1 VTRGADDRPSWDPG
15 SPRLG
20 LIEGFYGTPW
30 SHAARLT
37 LIRELGAL
45 GLSTYLHAPKNE
57 LRGLADLRS
66 GAPLVAEL
74 GELAALGREQGV
86 AFVHGLSPYKL
97 LDPDD
102 VPLLRKDGER
112 ARRLVA
118 RRARALREA
127 GVERFAVLFDD
138 TWATLIPK
146 LATEATGRAHG
157 DVASVV
163 EDVAGAEVW
172 VVPAVYF
179 GRARELSAGAR
190 RYLVGLRA
198 SGRRPTA
205 WTGPRI
211 FSRFIGAADVA
222 EFERATDLPLWIWS
236 NAIANDWLPLATGE
250 PLGLR
255 GNQRLCF
262 GPVHSVSP
270 GVVREHPVLLNGA
283 RERLP
288 TLVALHVLSD
298 LARAGDLHEPAR
310 AIERAIESVCGEHA
324 AVVQRIADAVGAH
337 SLVFPH
343 LNRAGPFE
351 RALGGSS
358 GARRDVL
365 EEHLELLAGTVV
377 DLARAAESD
386 PRLLELLPTAER
398 ITETA
403 HTLRRR
409 LGGSPREP
417 APRSTWSTSLERYL
431 DPERLTRLLLRR

>member
-1 VTRGADDRPSWDPG
+1 VTHP
-15 SPRLG
+15 PRLG

-30 SHAARLT
+30 PHDARLA
-37 LIRELGAL
+37 LLGEVGAL

-57 LRGLADLRS
+57 LRGLRDLH
-66 GAPLVAEL
+66 GDGTLIAEL
-74 GELAALGREQGV
+74 GELAARGRELAV

-102 VPLLRKDGER
+102 VPLLRRDGSR
-112 ARRLVA
+112 ARGLVA
-118 RRARALREA
+118 RRARALRDA

-138 TWATLIPK
+138 TWATVFPK

-157 DVASVV
+157 DVAAVV
-163 EDVAGAEVW
+163 EDVVGSEVW

-179 GRARELSAGAR
+179 GRARELSAGGR
-190 RYLVGLRA
+190 RYLAGLRE
-198 SGRRPTA
+198 SGRRPTG

-211 FSRFIGAADVA
+211 FSRFISAADVA

-270 GVVREHPVLLNGA
+270 DVVRAHPVLLNGA

-288 TLVALHVLSD
+288 TLVALHVLAD
-298 LARAGDLHEPAR
+298 LAREGDLHEPGR
-310 AIERAIESVCGEHA
+310 ALARAIESVCGEHA
-324 AVVQRIADAVGAH
+324 VVVQRIADSVGAH

-343 LNRAGPFE
+343 LNRSGPFE
-351 RALGGSS
+351 RALGESTDAS
-358 GARRDVL
+358 RDVL
-365 EEHLELLAGTVV
+365 EGHLELLTSTVA

-398 ITETA
+398 ITDTA

-409 LGGSPREP
+409 LGGSPREK
-417 APRSTWSTSLERYL
+417 ASRSAWSTSLERYL
-431 DPERLTRLLLRR
+431 DPRRMTRLLGWR